1 MAQLF
6 CQSVRAVFIRRAPEN
21 ASMSKTTSHILNAAS
36 NLLGISVVL
45 ITGLKVSGHGERTLA
60 DEIAWVAALCFA
72 LSCLLSYLDLRAEPQ
87 DTPHERHA
95 DWLFLLGL
103 LALIVAAFVL
113 AFSDLSK
120 ETSTLFQDMSLSK
133 TG

>member
-1 MAQLF
+1 
-6 CQSVRAVFIRRAPEN
+6 
-21 ASMSKTTSHILNAAS
+21 MSKTTSHILNAAS

-45 ITGLKVSGHGERTLA
+45 ITGLKVTGHGERTLA
-60 DEIAWVAALCFA
+60 DEIAWIAALCFA
-72 LSCLLSYLDLRAEPQ
+72 LSCLLSYLDLRAEPD

-120 ETSTLFQDMSLSK
+120 ETAGFLQGISVNTA
-133 TG
+133 G